1 MRERSLEVMPDRHRP
16 TWQRTSLFL
25 MATTI
30 LLFACANQAL
40 AHAVAE
46 AAPVAM
52 LDRHADWG
60 HETRHPIPHRV
71 LHTSAMLRPF
81 GD

>member
-46 AAPVAM
+46 GDKGYIQEISGVN
-52 LDRHADWG
+52 L
-60 HETRHPIPHRV
+60 IPFMGASKN
-71 LHTSAMLRPF
+71 LSTSVIGKIALS
-81 GD
+81 

>member
-1 MRERSLEVMPDRHRP
+1 MRERSLEVMPDHHRP

-25 MATTI
+25 MATII

-46 AAPVAM
+46 GDKGYIQEISGVN
-52 LDRHADWG
+52 L
-60 HETRHPIPHRV
+60 IPFMYLAGR
-71 LHTSAMLRPF
+71 
-81 GD
+81 